1 MRKFKT
7 LKSEKSEKETNIEQ
21 AKALLSGS
29 EIQPK
34 TELITVPVRWILINI
49 LGRRGAWNWRVGT
62 IRWWRKYHKNGI
74 SHQA

>member
-34 TELITVPVRWILINI
+34 TELITVPVR
-49 LGRRGAWNWRVGT
+49 
-62 IRWWRKYHKNGI
+62 
-74 SHQA
+74 